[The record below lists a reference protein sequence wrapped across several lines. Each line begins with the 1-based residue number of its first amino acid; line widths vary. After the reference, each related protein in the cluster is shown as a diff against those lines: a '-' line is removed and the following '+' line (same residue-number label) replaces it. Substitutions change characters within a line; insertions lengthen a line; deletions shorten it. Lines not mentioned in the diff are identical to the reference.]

1 MKFIDKYFRELKEI
15 IDKLDKKQIRKIIDY
30 LVNMELQIST
40 LR

>member
-1 MKFIDKYFRELKEI
+1 MKFIDKYFRESKEI